1 MRGTKTGALTI
12 ELGTKVELAAASVVA
27 FAAKVSSSL
36 VGLPVHWCNGILIS
50 LVSERN
56 DEFGATVFS
65 RHPLALPLQGREE
78 GTDIRN
84 NFTAYGLSFEPLS
97 FIRIIS

>member
-1 MRGTKTGALTI
+1 VRGTKTGALTI

-84 NFTAYGLSFEPLS
+84 NFTAYGLSFE
-97 FIRIIS
+97 R